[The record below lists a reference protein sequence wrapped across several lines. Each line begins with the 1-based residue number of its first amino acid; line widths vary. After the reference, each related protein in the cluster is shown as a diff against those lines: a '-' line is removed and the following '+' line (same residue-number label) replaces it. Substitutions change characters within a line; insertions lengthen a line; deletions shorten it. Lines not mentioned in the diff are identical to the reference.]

1 MTFFGSM
8 LSWFGLAPRD
18 PRVGVQA
25 PNFGLNQSRKDISF
39 DAAMMVGAVFACTRL
54 LSETIASLPLVMYET
69 QPDGTPAVVT
79 DHPLMKL
86 LKHKPNSRQTRIEFF
101 ETFMMNLVNA
111 GNVYSLRGKG
121 FGGDL
126 VSLKVINTG
135 SVLPILQLDGTMLY
149 DWYQSNGEVKT
160 FQDSD
165 IWHVKLF
172 GSGITGLSP
181 LAAACQSIGVSLD
194 AANRLSYLMGKQSPP
209 GGLFAPTGQNPTKE
223 QRDVL
228 RQETNNMVQGDSV
241 PVFPG
246 GYEFKA
252 LQMTP
257 EDLELLGTLRF
268 SLEDIARI
276 YGVPSVLINDSS
288 QSTVWGTGIGSIVD
302 SFYKFNLRPYLEKIE
317 LSLKVHLLDPSEWDK
332 YEFTFDFDAILR
344 ASKKD
349 RMDMYKT
356 QVMYGL
362 RTPNECR
369 IAEGDAPLDGGN
381 DLLIPSNL
389 MLLSNIGKIVPTRTQ
404 VDPNVQI

>member
-25 PNFGLNQSRKDISF
+25 PNFGINQSRKDISF

-54 LSETIASLPLVMYET
+54 LSETIASLPLTMYTTKE
-69 QPDGTPAVVT
+69 DGTPVQVT
-79 DHPLMKL
+79 DHQLIKL

-101 ETFMMNLVNA
+101 ETFMMNLVNG
-111 GNVYSLRGKG
+111 GNVYCLRGKG
-121 FGGDL
+121 FSGDL

-135 SVLPILQLDGTMLY
+135 SVLPILQLDGTMTY

-160 FQDSD
+160 FKDSD

-194 AANRLSYLMGKQSPP
+194 AANRISYLMGKQSPP
-209 GGLFAPTGQNPTKE
+209 GALFAPAGKNPTKE

-228 RQETNNMVQGDSV
+228 RTETQNMVTGDSI
-241 PVFPG
+241 PVFPD

-257 EDLELLGTLRF
+257 AELELISTLRF

-317 LSLKVHLLDPSEWDK
+317 LSLKINLLDPSEWDK

-362 RTPNECR
+362 STPNECR
-369 IAEGDAPLDGGN
+369 IAEGNQPLAGGDN
-381 DLLIPSNL
+381 LLIPSNL
-389 MLLSNIGKIVPTRTQ
+389 MLLSDIGKIVPSRTQ
-404 VDPNVQI
+404 VDPNV